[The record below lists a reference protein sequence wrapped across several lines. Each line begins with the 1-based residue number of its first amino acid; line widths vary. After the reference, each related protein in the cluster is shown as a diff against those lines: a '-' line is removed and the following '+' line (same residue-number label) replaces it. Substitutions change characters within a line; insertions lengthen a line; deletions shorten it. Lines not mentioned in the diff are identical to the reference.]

1 MDLIYENMALLI
13 QRCTISVFVLLLV
26 NILIGIWMVG
36 GAIPSLIYYGLAFL
50 SPSFIVPFTFLLCV
64 IMSLFT
70 GTSFGSIA
78 TMGVALY
85 GVGISIGVP
94 APLIVGAIVSG
105 AFLVTRCPLCQIQQI
120 WQPPPPALPFTPMY
134 IPCFTPPF
142 RQPF

>member
-13 QRCTISVFVLLLV
+13 KRCTISVFVLLLV

-50 SPSFIVPFTFLLCV
+50 SPSFMVPFTFLLCV

-94 APLIVGAIVSG
+94 APLIADASVSR
-105 AFLVTRCPLCQIQQI
+105 AFFGDKLHLLLCMTDCISAGGFYLG
-120 WQPPPPALPFTPMY
+120 P
-134 IPCFTPPF
+134 
-142 RQPF
+142 